1 LLYARPDM
9 ASYLD
14 IWWDS
19 ENCVPLPPASQQ
31 AGITSRLRNCIEVL
45 VRAELE
51 VTVVD
56 LTAPAM
62 ESLGLRTV
70 KVLVPGAYPMNF
82 DGRFPHFGGKRMS
95 QAPVTAG
102 LRDTPID
109 FEDLCTIPH
118 PFP

>member
-1 LLYARPDM
+1 
-9 ASYLD
+9 
-14 IWWDS
+14 
-19 ENCVPLPPASQQ
+19 
-31 AGITSRLRNCIEVL
+31 
-45 VRAELE
+45 
-51 VTVVD
+51 
-56 LTAPAM
+56 
-62 ESLGLRTV
+62 
-70 KVLVPGAYPMNF
+70 MNF